1 MKSGKYSSN
10 NIDMKVV
17 LLSFTLI
24 IMGIL
29 FSNAQTSKSA
39 TQSLSS
45 VKVEAFYFHMSTR
58 CVTCK
63 AVEAEAKKNLES
75 LYGEKVKFQAINLED
90 DANKAIVEKLKISGQ
105 TLLLVKGDTKINL
118 TNEGFMYAVNNPEKF
133 KSIIREKVDGLLK
146 L

>member
-1 MKSGKYSSN
+1 MK
-10 NIDMKVV
+10 IV

-24 IMGIL
+24 IMGTL

-45 VKVEAFYFHMSTR
+45 TKVEAYYFHMSTR

-75 LYGEKVKFQAINLED
+75 LYGGKVKFQAINLED
-90 DANKAIVEKLKISGQ
+90 DANKVIVERLKISGQ